1 MGSDRYNKPTPRP
14 TSAISDRSKSER
26 LHANI
31 IGKEAF
37 LSSILKVE
45 IARILNSKYRLMS
58 KFPEKPFQQNSFA
71 SLSAQSA
78 DDHQSE
84 RLYAQR
90 QADLAIRFNK
100 QYQSAAFELPEEVEA
115 MPIFQEWVAGTL
127 TQKITS
133 PFWEI
138 AQPQKNQRCLDIGC
152 GVSFLIYP
160 WREWGAFFCGQDISS
175 VARDALISRGPQVNS
190 KLFKGV
196 ELGTARQLRYDDA
209 QFDLAIATGWSCYYS
224 LDYWQGAIK
233 EVKRVLLPHSSFV
246 FDVLNPEK
254 PLALDW
260 AVLETELGAEVFLEP
275 LADWE
280 KLIKSAGGK
289 INKQLSG
296 ELFELY
302 KVTF

>member
-1 MGSDRYNKPTPRP
+1 
-14 TSAISDRSKSER
+14 
-26 LHANI
+26 
-31 IGKEAF
+31 
-37 LSSILKVE
+37 LSQKT
-45 IARILNSKYRLMS
+45 N
-58 KFPEKPFQQNSFA
+58 
-71 SLSAQSA
+71 
-78 DDHQSE
+78 DHQLGSKLTPE
-84 RLYAQR
+84 EMRVAT
-90 QADLAIRFNK
+90 RFNR
-100 QYQSAAFELPEEVEA
+100 QYRREALELPEDLKTLA
-115 MPIFQEWVAGTL
+115 IYRDWVTGNLDA
-127 TQKITS
+127 KIAS
-133 PFWEI
+133 RFWEI
-138 AQPQKNQRCLDIGC
+138 QQPQKNQRCLDIGC

-175 VARDALISRGPQVNS
+175 VARDALISRGPQLNS

-224 LDYWQGAIK
+224 LDYWQDAIK
-233 EVKRVLLPHSSFV
+233 EVKRVLLPHSSFI

>member
-1 MGSDRYNKPTPRP
+1 MDQKTNDRQLGSKLTPEEMRVA
-14 TSAISDRSKSER
+14 T
-26 LHANI
+26 
-31 IGKEAF
+31 
-37 LSSILKVE
+37 
-45 IARILNSKYRLMS
+45 
-58 KFPEKPFQQNSFA
+58 
-71 SLSAQSA
+71 
-78 DDHQSE
+78 
-84 RLYAQR
+84 
-90 QADLAIRFNK
+90 RFNR
-100 QYQSAAFELPEEVEA
+100 QYRGEALELPEDIKTL
-115 MPIFQEWVAGTL
+115 PIYRDWVTGNLDA
-127 TQKITS
+127 KIAS

-138 AQPQKNQRCLDIGC
+138 QQPQKNQRCLDIGC

-160 WREWGAFFCGQDISS
+160 WREWGAFFSGQDISS
-175 VARDALISRGPQVNS
+175 VARDALISRGPQLNS

-224 LDYWQGAIK
+224 LDYWQDAIK
-233 EVKRVLLPHSSFV
+233 EVKRVLKTHSSLV

>member
-1 MGSDRYNKPTPRP
+1 LAQKNNNHQLVSSKLTPEEMRVA
-14 TSAISDRSKSER
+14 T
-26 LHANI
+26 
-31 IGKEAF
+31 
-37 LSSILKVE
+37 
-45 IARILNSKYRLMS
+45 
-58 KFPEKPFQQNSFA
+58 
-71 SLSAQSA
+71 
-78 DDHQSE
+78 
-84 RLYAQR
+84 
-90 QADLAIRFNK
+90 RFNR
-100 QYQSAAFELPEEVEA
+100 QYRGEASELPEDLKTL
-115 MPIFQEWVAGTL
+115 PIYQDWVTGNLAA
-127 TQKITS
+127 KIAS

-138 AQPQKNQRCLDIGC
+138 QQPQKNQRCLDIGC

-160 WREWGAFFCGQDISS
+160 WREWGALFWGQDISS
-175 VARDALISRGPQVNS
+175 VARDALISRAPQLNS

-196 ELGTARQLRYDDA
+196 ELGAARQLRYDDD
-209 QFDLAIATGWSCYYS
+209 QFDLAIATGWSCYYC
-224 LDYWQGAIK
+224 LDYWRGAIQ
-233 EVKRVLLPHSSFV
+233 EVKRVLKPHSSLV

-275 LADWE
+275 LADLE